1 MKIAII
7 GANGRLGAALA
18 REYARD
24 YEVTSYD
31 RRQLD
36 LGQLDRV
43 RSALAGAK
51 FELLIN
57 CAALT
62 NVDYCESHREE
73 AFVVNAEGPQLLAKI
88 ANEKSAMV
96 LPRARQSP
104 PAIGRTYGAACVAS
118 LGRAHDDAPNR
129 ERTLMTVCAVHF
141 PPRGVA

>member
-1 MKIAII
+1 MKIAVI

-24 YEVTSYD
+24 FEVTSFA

-43 RSALAGAK
+43 RSALAETK

-62 NVDYCESHREE
+62 NVDYCESQREE
-73 AFVVNAEGPQLLAKI
+73 AFLVNAEGPGVLAEI
-88 ANEKSAMV
+88 ATEKSST
-96 LPRARQSP
+96 L
-104 PAIGRTYGAACVAS
+104 ILFRTDYV
-118 LGRAHDDAPNR
+118 
-129 ERTLMTVCAVHF
+129 
-141 PPRGVA
+141 